1 MYHIDSNLG
10 SKYIAY
16 ACGWSLWR
24 PFSLNLAICKVSEIG
39 VRQNFLKNRE
49 EFFRNLDVNKTY

>member
-39 VRQNFLKNRE
+39 VRQNFLKDRE
-49 EFFRNLDVNKTY
+49 